1 MAPATDEFTY
11 ADVPATNLTLRIIAL
26 GSSVGGTLFWL
37 YSFYGI
43 AHYSKVGDGTG
54 MQWVAVMPLGFIFF
68 ALTLP
73 ALILALTG
81 RRFLAPAV
89 LGTLGLLAFALLWAQ
104 LLREFGA

>member
-1 MAPATDEFTY
+1 MGPATEEFTY
-11 ADVPATNLTLRIIAL
+11 AEVAATNLTLRIIAL
-26 GSSVGGTLFWL
+26 GSGVAGTLFWL

-43 AHYSKVGDGTG
+43 AHYSQVGDGTG

-68 ALTLP
+68 TLTLP
-73 ALILALTG
+73 ALILALTA

-89 LGTLGLLAFALLWAQ
+89 LGTLGLVAFTLLWAQ